1 MAPPLR
7 AATLGFG
14 FSTLFIVLL
23 EAVIIAS
30 SIAVLGVFDFARL
43 MMQPSSPNFKSKT
56 ACISAQAF

>member
-1 MAPPLR
+1 MLEQKVAALMSSSTYKTSIGSGTEMGPPLR

-30 SIAVLGVFDFARL
+30 SIAVLFVL
-43 MMQPSSPNFKSKT
+43 
-56 ACISAQAF
+56 